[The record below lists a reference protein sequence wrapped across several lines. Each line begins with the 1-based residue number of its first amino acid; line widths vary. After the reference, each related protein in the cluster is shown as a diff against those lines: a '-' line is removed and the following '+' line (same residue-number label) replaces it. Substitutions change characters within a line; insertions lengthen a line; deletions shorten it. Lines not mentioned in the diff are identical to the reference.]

1 LNEANFEHRLAMVK
15 SEHNIGATHGV
26 HILFLS
32 DNFPP
37 ETNAPASR
45 LYEHATKWVK
55 AGHSVTVI
63 TCAPNFPTGKVF
75 SGYRNQLRSV
85 EQIDGI
91 RVVRVKTYITAN
103 EGALRRTLDYLSFM
117 VVGFLA
123 GLFERH
129 VDVVVATSP
138 QFFCALGG
146 CLLAMAK
153 RKPFLFEVRDM
164 WPDSIVAVGAM
175 KEGPA
180 IRALRRLETFLYR
193 RATAIV
199 VVTSSFKQEMISRGI
214 DGAKIHI
221 VYNGAD
227 LSWCRPRPRDIEL
240 RAEYAL
246 SEKFTIGYFGTLGLA
261 HALHKVLEAAA
272 LLRHRTDIVFLFV
285 GAGAERESLQVHA
298 QELGLDNVRFAKPR
312 PKSEMSRLWSICD
325 LTLIPLR
332 DHAVFATVIPSKL
345 FEAMAHEVPVLMALP
360 CGEATSIVKDTG
372 CGLTISPEKPDEMA
386 RAVEQLADN
395 RAQLAGMR
403 RSAGRAT
410 PRFSREVQAL
420 IMLDVL
426 ENARKHAR

>member
-1 LNEANFEHRLAMVK
+1 MVE
-15 SEHNIGATHGV
+15 SEHNIGATYGV

-55 AGHSVTVI
+55 AGHNVTVV

-75 SGYRNQLRSV
+75 TGYRNRWRSV
-85 EQIDGI
+85 EQVDGI
-91 RVVRVKTYITAN
+91 RVLRVKTYITAN
-103 EGALRRTLDYLSFM
+103 EGAFRRTLDYLSFM
-117 VVGFLA
+117 VAGFLA

-146 CLLAMAK
+146 CLLAIAK
-153 RKPFLFEVRDM
+153 RKAFVFEVRDM
-164 WPDSIVAVGAM
+164 WPDSIVAVGVM
-175 KEGPA
+175 KEGPV
-180 IRALRRLETFLYR
+180 IRALRKLEMFLYR
-193 RATAIV
+193 RSKAIV
-199 VVTSSFKQEMISRGI
+199 VVTSSFKQEMISRGV
-214 DGAKIHI
+214 DGTKIHI

-227 LSWCRPRPRDIEL
+227 LSWCHPRPRDAGL
-240 RAEYAL
+240 RAEYGL
-246 SEKFTIGYFGTLGLA
+246 GERFTIGYFGTLGLA

-272 LLRHRTDIVFLFV
+272 LLRHRSDIVFLFV
-285 GAGAERESLQVHA
+285 GAGAEQGSLQVHA
-298 QELGLDNVRFAKPR
+298 QKLGLDNVRFARPR

-372 CGLTISPEKPDEMA
+372 CGLTISPEKPEEMA
-386 RAVEQLADN
+386 KAVEQLADN
-395 RAQLAGMR
+395 PARLTEMR
-403 RSAGRAT
+403 QSGARAT
-410 PRFSREVQAL
+410 PRFSREVQAH

-426 ENARKHAR
+426 ENARQHAR